1 MEIGN
6 TERMKYSEFT
16 ATLRE
21 IAEHHKTL
29 YVMGCFGAPLT
40 EANKKRYIAHH
51 AYNAAPERRAK
62 IVGASADTFGFDCV
76 CLVKGVLWG
85 WSGDKNAIYGGADYC
100 RGGVP
105 DIGTEQM
112 IAACSGVSRDFDRV
126 VPGELLHMPGH
137 VGVYI
142 GGGLAV
148 ECTPAWA
155 DGVQITAVGNIG
167 TVPGKNTRTWVEH
180 GRLPYI
186 EYDDVPQAAPA
197 DKPDDGYTDYTVVSG
212 DSLWGIAASL
222 LGDGSRWREIA
233 ACNNLDDAIIYVGQ
247 VLRIPIPTGNQASAP
262 QPQPEPQPQPR
273 TYTVRAGDSLWGIAA
288 STLGDGT
295 RYGEIKE
302 INKLTSDMIY
312 AGQVLRIPEK

>member
-1 MEIGN
+1 MEK
-6 TERMKYSEFT
+6 MKSGEFVRR
-16 ATLRE
+16 LRGV
-21 IAEHHKTL
+21 AEGSRTL

-51 AYNAAPERRAK
+51 EYNAAPERRAK

-85 WSGDKNAIYGGADYC
+85 WSGDRNAIYGGADYC

-167 TVPGKNTRTWVEH
+167 TVPGKNTRTWTEH

-186 EYDDVPQAAPA
+186 DYADAEDDSASAENAPSETYITYTVASGDCLWAIAERLLGDGGRWREITAYNGLDNVAIYAGQELRIPVAAPSA
-197 DKPDDGYTDYTVVSG
+197 PTAPSAPRTYTVRSG
-212 DSLWGIAASL
+212 DSLWGIAASA
-222 LGDGSRWREIA
+222 LGDGSR
-233 ACNNLDDAIIYVGQ
+233 Y
-247 VLRIPIPTGNQASAP
+247 P
-262 QPQPEPQPQPR
+262 
-273 TYTVRAGDSLWGIAA
+273 
-288 STLGDGT
+288 
-295 RYGEIKE
+295 EIKAL
-302 INKLTSDMIY
+302 NGMTGDMIY
-312 AGQVLRIPEK
+312 AGQTLRLPEE